1 MPFQHQPKAAPL
13 LTASPTA
20 IAIGDDVDSALL
32 ISAISPEGETFIAFD
47 HHLGELD
54 AAQTPVFTTN
64 AEPLA
69 FNSGAGFLVT
79 EHDTQAI
86 DQEQAQ
92 DLVLQEIRAEHQDK
106 DKLVS
111 ESASES
117 EFKPELS
124 RTIQTSAQALGTGS
138 VLRARKPYIKGLS
151 LLFFVFLVH
160 ACLFLLICILWRPQ
174 LNPFGLKEIESR
186 GPKVTAIKAYFIYA
200 PAVEKAET
208 SESET
213 EIKAEDKTEA
223 TSSVT
228 PTIVPTPQ
236 TQVKPLPILEK
247 VMPETIAPEK
257 AVSEKV
263 EAEKVEQEKVKPD
276 TVKPDITQSSQSQ
289 SKKTQSIAPSDEQ
302 PTETMATKPTN
313 TLDTSELK
321 PQLGAKSSPAA
332 EGESTIATSSS
343 MSLFTQQY
351 FERQRE
357 QALDDLVIEQADK
370 FTRKSNMSE
379 MSPEMEVLFVPNAD
393 DFGGTT
399 SLDLP
404 LDPNRIV
411 RKGDTCYRVV
421 QVGTQVNPY
430 AENLGFPI
438 NCSGKKINQAID
450 DAIQSRLNKMMLK
463 PHK

>member
-20 IAIGDDVDSALL
+20 IAIGDDADSALL
-32 ISAISPEGETFIAFD
+32 ISATSPEGETFIAFD

-86 DQEQAQ
+86 DQDQEQAQ
-92 DLVLQEIRAEHQDK
+92 DLVLQEIRAEHQDQ

-111 ESASES
+111 ESESES
-117 EFKPELS
+117 KPELS
-124 RTIQTSAQALGTGS
+124 RTIQTSAQGLGTGS
-138 VLRARKPYIKGLS
+138 VLRALQPYFKGFS
-151 LLFFVFLVH
+151 LLFFVLLVH

-208 SESET
+208 SESKT

-263 EAEKVEQEKVKPD
+263 ESEKVNPD
-276 TVKPDITQSSQSQ
+276 TVKPNITQSSQSQ
-289 SKKTQSIAPSDEQ
+289 SKKTQSSAQSEVQ
-302 PTETMATKPTN
+302 PAEVTAKKPTN
-313 TLDTSELK
+313 TLDTTEMK

-411 RKGDTCYRVV
+411 RKGDICYRVV
-421 QVGTQVNPY
+421 QVGTQVNPN

-438 NCSGKKINQAID
+438 NCSGKKINQAIN

>member
-1 MPFQHQPKAAPL
+1 MPFQRQPKAAPL
-13 LTASPTA
+13 LTVSPTA
-20 IAIGDDVDSALL
+20 IAIGDDTDSALL
-32 ISAISPEGETFIAFD
+32 FSVTSPEGETFIAFD
-47 HHLGELD
+47 HHLGDLD
-54 AAQTPVFTTN
+54 TAQTPVFTTD
-64 AEPLA
+64 AEPSA
-69 FNSGAGFLVT
+69 FNRGADHSASKDDIKG
-79 EHDTQAI
+79 I
-86 DQEQAQ
+86 AQ
-92 DLVLQEIRAEHQDK
+92 VKTRDLVLQEIHTEHQDQ
-106 DKLVS
+106 DKLVAES
-111 ESASES
+111 ES
-117 EFKPELS
+117 KLELS
-124 RTIQTSAQALGTGS
+124 GTIQTSAQGLG
-138 VLRARKPYIKGLS
+138 LRARQPYFKGLS
-151 LLFFVFLVH
+151 LLFFVLLVH

-174 LNPFGLKEIESR
+174 LNPFGLTETESR
-186 GPKVTAIKAYFIYA
+186 GPKVTALKAYFIYA
-200 PAVEKAET
+200 PAVEKAE
-208 SESET
+208 SAALET
-213 EIKAEDKTEA
+213 EIKAEDKTEM

-228 PTIVPTPQ
+228 PTIVPTPA
-236 TQVKPLPILEK
+236 TQVKPMPIFEK
-247 VMPETIAPEK
+247 VVP
-257 AVSEKV
+257 EKV
-263 EAEKVEQEKVKPD
+263 ESEKVKPD

-289 SKKTQSIAPSDEQ
+289 SSAQSEVQ
-302 PTETMATKPTN
+302 PVEATAKKPTN
-313 TLDTSELK
+313 MFDATEIK
-321 PQLGAKSSPAA
+321 PLLGAKSSPAA

-430 AENLGFPI
+430 AENLGFPFD
-438 NCSGKKINQAID
+438 CSGKKNNQAID

>member
-1 MPFQHQPKAAPL
+1 MPFQRQPKAAPL
-13 LTASPTA
+13 LTVSPTA
-20 IAIGDDVDSALL
+20 IAIGDDTDSALL
-32 ISAISPEGETFIAFD
+32 FSVTSPEGETFIAFD
-47 HHLGELD
+47 HHLGDLD
-54 AAQTPVFTTN
+54 TAQTPVFTTD
-64 AEPLA
+64 AEPSA
-69 FNSGAGFLVT
+69 FNRGAGLLVT
-79 EHDTQAI
+79 EHDAQAI
-86 DQEQAQ
+86 FQEQSR
-92 DLVLQEIRAEHQDK
+92 DLVLQEIHTEHQDQHQ
-106 DKLVS
+106 DKLVAEF
-111 ESASES
+111 ES
-117 EFKPELS
+117 KLELS
-124 RTIQTSAQALGTGS
+124 GTIQTSAHSLGTGS
-138 VLRARKPYIKGLS
+138 VLRARQPYFKGLS
-151 LLFFVFLVH
+151 LLFFVILVH
-160 ACLFLLICILWRPQ
+160 VCLFLLICILWRPQ
-174 LNPFGLKEIESR
+174 LNPFGLTETESQ
-186 GPKVTAIKAYFIYA
+186 GPKVTALKAYFIYA
-200 PAVEKAET
+200 PAVEKAE
-208 SESET
+208 SAALET
-213 EIKAEDKTEA
+213 ESKAEDKTEA

-228 PTIVPTPQ
+228 PTIVPTPA

-247 VMPETIAPEK
+247 VMPE
-257 AVSEKV
+257 KV
-263 EAEKVEQEKVKPD
+263 DQGKVKPD

-289 SKKTQSIAPSDEQ
+289 SSAQSEVQSAEV
-302 PTETMATKPTN
+302 TAKKPTN
-313 TLDTSELK
+313 TLDTTEIK

-379 MSPEMEVLFVPNAD
+379 MSPEMEVLFVPNAN

-411 RKGDTCYRVV
+411 RIGDTCYRVV
-421 QVGTQVNPY
+421 RLGTQINPN

>member
-1 MPFQHQPKAAPL
+1 MPFQRQPKAAPL
-13 LTASPTA
+13 LTVSPTA
-20 IAIGDDVDSALL
+20 IAIGDDTDSALL
-32 ISAISPEGETFIAFD
+32 FSVTSPEGETFIAFD
-47 HHLGELD
+47 HHLGDLD
-54 AAQTPVFTTN
+54 TAQTPVFTTT
-64 AEPLA
+64 AVPSA
-69 FNSGAGFLVT
+69 FNRGAGLLVT

-86 DQEQAQ
+86 YQEQAR
-92 DLVLQEIRAEHQDK
+92 DLVLQEIHTEHQDQLQ
-106 DKLVS
+106 DKLVAES
-111 ESASES
+111 ES
-117 EFKPELS
+117 KLELS
-124 RTIQTSAQALGTGS
+124 RTIQTRAQGLG
-138 VLRARKPYIKGLS
+138 LRTRQPYFKGLS
-151 LLFFVFLVH
+151 LLFFVLLVH

-174 LNPFGLKEIESR
+174 LNPFGLTEAESR
-186 GPKVTAIKAYFIYA
+186 GPKVTVLKAYFIYA
-200 PAVEKAET
+200 PAVEKAE
-208 SESET
+208 SAALET
-213 EIKAEDKTEA
+213 ESKAVDKTEM

-228 PTIVPTPQ
+228 PTTVPTPA
-236 TQVKPLPILEK
+236 TQVKPLSILEK

-263 EAEKVEQEKVKPD
+263 EQGKVKPD

-289 SKKTQSIAPSDEQ
+289 SSAQSEVQSAEV
-302 PTETMATKPTN
+302 TAKKPTN
-313 TLDTSELK
+313 TLDTTEIE
-321 PQLGAKSSPAA
+321 PQLGAKSSPTA

-357 QALDDLVIEQADK
+357 QGLDDLVIEQADK

-421 QVGTQVNPY
+421 QLGTQVNPY
-430 AENLGFPI
+430 AENLGFPFD
-438 NCSGKKINQAID
+438 CSGKKINQAID

>member
-20 IAIGDDVDSALL
+20 IAIGDDADSALL
-32 ISAISPEGETFIAFD
+32 NSVTSPEGETFIAFD

-54 AAQTPVFTTN
+54 AAQTPVFTTDT
-64 AEPLA
+64 EPLA
-69 FNSGAGFLVT
+69 FNSDAGHSASK
-79 EHDTQAI
+79 HDIKGIAQDKT
-86 DQEQAQ
+86 Q
-92 DLVLQEIRAEHQDK
+92 DLVLQEIHAEHQHQH
-106 DKLVS
+106 KLVPES
-111 ESASES
+111 ES
-117 EFKPELS
+117 KPELS
-124 RTIQTSAQALGTGS
+124 RAIQTSAQGLGTGS
-138 VLRARKPYIKGLS
+138 VLRARQPYFKELS
-151 LLFFVFLVH
+151 LLFFVLLVH
-160 ACLFLLICILWRPQ
+160 VCLFLLICILWRPQ

-186 GPKVTAIKAYFIYA
+186 GPKVAAIKAYFIYA

-223 TSSVT
+223 TSLVE
-228 PTIVPTPQ
+228 PIPVPTPP

-263 EAEKVEQEKVKPD
+263 EAEKVEQGKVKPD
-276 TVKPDITQSSQSQ
+276 TVKPDINQSNQSQ
-289 SKKTQSIAPSDEQ
+289 LKKTQSIAPSEVQ

-357 QALDDLVIEQADK
+357 QALDALVIEQADK

-379 MSPEMEVLFVPNAD
+379 ISPEMEVLFVPNAD

-430 AENLGFPI
+430 AENLGFPLTAVA
-438 NCSGKKINQAID
+438 KKSIK
-450 DAIQSRLNKMMLK
+450 LLMMPFNLD
-463 PHK
+463 

>member
-1 MPFQHQPKAAPL
+1 LPFQRQPKAAPL
-13 LTASPTA
+13 LTVSPTA
-20 IAIGDDVDSALL
+20 IAIGDDTDSALL
-32 ISAISPEGETFIAFD
+32 FSGTSPEGETFIAFD
-47 HHLGELD
+47 HHLGDLD
-54 AAQTPVFTTN
+54 TAQTPFFTTA
-64 AEPLA
+64 AEPSA
-69 FNSGAGFLVT
+69 FNRGAGLLVT

-86 DQEQAQ
+86 YHEQAQ
-92 DLVLQEIRAEHQDK
+92 DLVLQEIHAEHQDQ
-106 DKLVS
+106 DKLVAES
-111 ESASES
+111 ES
-117 EFKPELS
+117 KLELS
-124 RTIQTSAQALGTGS
+124 RTIQTRAQGLGLHT
-138 VLRARKPYIKGLS
+138 RQPYFKGLS
-151 LLFFVFLVH
+151 LLFFVILVH
-160 ACLFLLICILWRPQ
+160 VCLFLLICILWRPQ

-186 GPKVTAIKAYFIYA
+186 GPKVAAIKAYFIYA

-263 EAEKVEQEKVKPD
+263 ESEKVNPD
-276 TVKPDITQSSQSQ
+276 TVKPNITQSSQSQ

-313 TLDTSELK
+313 TLDASELK
-321 PQLGAKSSPAA
+321 PQIGAKSSPTA

-430 AENLGFPI
+430 AENLGFPFD
-438 NCSGKKINQAID
+438 CSGKKINQAID

>member
-1 MPFQHQPKAAPL
+1 MPFQRQPKATPL
-13 LTASPTA
+13 LTVSPTA
-20 IAIGDDVDSALL
+20 IAIGDDTDSALL
-32 ISAISPEGETFIAFD
+32 FSVTSPEGETFIAFD
-47 HHLGELD
+47 HHLGDLD
-54 AAQTPVFTTN
+54 TAQTPVFTTD
-64 AEPLA
+64 AEPSA
-69 FNSGAGFLVT
+69 FNRGADLLVT

-92 DLVLQEIRAEHQDK
+92 DLVLQEIHAEHQDQHQ
-106 DKLVS
+106 DKLVAES
-111 ESASES
+111 ES
-117 EFKPELS
+117 KPELS
-124 RTIQTSAQALGTGS
+124 RTIQTRAQGLG
-138 VLRARKPYIKGLS
+138 LRTRQPYFKGLS
-151 LLFFVFLVH
+151 LLCFVLLVH

-174 LNPFGLKEIESR
+174 LNPFGLTETESR
-186 GPKVTAIKAYFIYA
+186 GPKVTALKAYFIYA
-200 PAVEKAET
+200 PAVEKAE
-208 SESET
+208 SAALET

-228 PTIVPTPQ
+228 PTIVPTPP

-247 VMPETIAPEK
+247 VMPE
-257 AVSEKV
+257 KV
-263 EAEKVEQEKVKPD
+263 DQGKVKPD

-289 SKKTQSIAPSDEQ
+289 SSAQSEVQ
-302 PTETMATKPTN
+302 PAEVTAKKPTN
-313 TLDTSELK
+313 TLDGTEIK

-421 QVGTQVNPY
+421 QLGTQVNPY
-430 AENLGFPI
+430 AENLGFPFD
-438 NCSGKKINQAID
+438 CSGKKINQAID

>member
-1 MPFQHQPKAAPL
+1 LPFQRQPKAAPL
-13 LTASPTA
+13 LTVSPTA
-20 IAIGDDVDSALL
+20 IAIGDDTDSALL
-32 ISAISPEGETFIAFD
+32 FSVTSPEGETFIAFD
-47 HHLGELD
+47 HHLGDLD
-54 AAQTPVFTTN
+54 TAQTPVFTTA
-64 AEPLA
+64 AEPSA
-69 FNSGAGFLVT
+69 FNRGAGRLVT

-92 DLVLQEIRAEHQDK
+92 DLVLQEIHAEHQDQHQ
-106 DKLVS
+106 DKLVAES
-111 ESASES
+111 ES
-117 EFKPELS
+117 KPELP
-124 RTIQTSAQALGTGS
+124 RTIQTRAQGLG
-138 VLRARKPYIKGLS
+138 LRTRQPYFKGLS
-151 LLFFVFLVH
+151 LLFFVLLVH

-174 LNPFGLKEIESR
+174 LNPFGLTETESR
-186 GPKVTAIKAYFIYA
+186 GPKVTALKAYFIYA
-200 PAVEKAET
+200 PAVEKAE
-208 SESET
+208 SAALET
-213 EIKAEDKTEA
+213 ETKAEDKTEA
-223 TSSVT
+223 TSSAT
-228 PTIVPTPQ
+228 PTIVPTPA

-247 VMPETIAPEK
+247 VVPEK
-257 AVSEKV
+257 VD
-263 EAEKVEQEKVKPD
+263 QGKVKPD

-289 SKKTQSIAPSDEQ
+289 SSAQSEVQSAEV
-302 PTETMATKPTN
+302 TAKKPTN
-313 TLDTSELK
+313 TLDTTEIK

-411 RKGDTCYRVV
+411 RIGDTCYRVV
-421 QVGTQVNPY
+421 RLGTQINPN

>member
-1 MPFQHQPKAAPL
+1 M
-13 LTASPTA
+13 
-20 IAIGDDVDSALL
+20 
-32 ISAISPEGETFIAFD
+32 
-47 HHLGELD
+47 
-54 AAQTPVFTTN
+54 
-64 AEPLA
+64 
-69 FNSGAGFLVT
+69 
-79 EHDTQAI
+79 
-86 DQEQAQ
+86 
-92 DLVLQEIRAEHQDK
+92 VLQEIHAEDQ
-106 DKLVS
+106 DKLVAES
-111 ESASES
+111 ESKLEQ
-117 EFKPELS
+117 S
-124 RTIQTSAQALGTGS
+124 RTIQTSAQALETRS
-138 VLRARKPYIKGLS
+138 VLRARQPYFKGLS
-151 LLFFVFLVH
+151 LLFFVILVH
-160 ACLFLLICILWRPQ
+160 VCLFLLICILWRPQ
-174 LNPFGLKEIESR
+174 LNPFGLTETESR
-186 GPKVTAIKAYFIYA
+186 GPKVTALKAYFIYA
-200 PAVEKAET
+200 PAVEKAE
-208 SESET
+208 SAALET
-213 EIKAEDKTEA
+213 ESKAEDKTEM

-228 PTIVPTPQ
+228 PTIVPTPA

-247 VMPETIAPEK
+247 VMPE
-257 AVSEKV
+257 KV
-263 EAEKVEQEKVKPD
+263 DQGKVKPD

-289 SKKTQSIAPSDEQ
+289 SSAQSEVQSAEV
-302 PTETMATKPTN
+302 TAKKPTN
-313 TLDTSELK
+313 TLDTTEIK

-411 RKGDTCYRVV
+411 RIGDTCYRVV
-421 QVGTQVNPY
+421 RLGTQINPN

>member
-1 MPFQHQPKAAPL
+1 MPFQRQPKAVPL
-13 LTASPTA
+13 LTVSPTA
-20 IAIGDDVDSALL
+20 IAIGDDTDSALL
-32 ISAISPEGETFIAFD
+32 FSVTSPEGETFIAFD
-47 HHLGELD
+47 HHFGDLD
-54 AAQTPVFTTN
+54 TAQTPVFTTD
-64 AEPLA
+64 AEPSA
-69 FNSGAGFLVT
+69 FNRGAG
-79 EHDTQAI
+79 HSASKDDI
-86 DQEQAQ
+86 KGIAQ
-92 DLVLQEIRAEHQDK
+92 VKTRDLVLQEIHTEHQDQ
-106 DKLVS
+106 DKLVAES
-111 ESASES
+111 ES
-117 EFKPELS
+117 KLELS
-124 RTIQTSAQALGTGS
+124 ETIQTSAQALETRS
-138 VLRARKPYIKGLS
+138 VLRARQPYFKGLS
-151 LLFFVFLVH
+151 LLFFVILVH
-160 ACLFLLICILWRPQ
+160 VCLFLLICILWRPQ
-174 LNPFGLKEIESR
+174 LNPFGLTETESR
-186 GPKVTAIKAYFIYA
+186 GPKVTALKAYFIYA
-200 PAVEKAET
+200 PAVEKAE
-208 SESET
+208 SAALET
-213 EIKAEDKTEA
+213 ETKAEDKTEA
-223 TSSVT
+223 TSSAT
-228 PTIVPTPQ
+228 PTIVPTPA

-247 VMPETIAPEK
+247 VMPE
-257 AVSEKV
+257 KV
-263 EAEKVEQEKVKPD
+263 DQGKVKPD

-289 SKKTQSIAPSDEQ
+289 SSAQSEVQSAEV
-302 PTETMATKPTN
+302 TAKKPTN
-313 TLDTSELK
+313 TLDTTEIK

-393 DFGGTT
+393 DFGGPT

-411 RKGDTCYRVV
+411 RIGDTCYRVV
-421 QVGTQVNPY
+421 RLGTQINPN

>member
-20 IAIGDDVDSALL
+20 IAIGDDANSALL
-32 ISAISPEGETFIAFD
+32 ISVTSPEGETFIAFD

-54 AAQTPVFTTN
+54 AAQTPVFTTDT
-64 AEPLA
+64 EPLA
-69 FNSGAGFLVT
+69 FNSDAGHSASK
-79 EHDTQAI
+79 HDIKGIAQDKT
-86 DQEQAQ
+86 Q
-92 DLVLQEIRAEHQDK
+92 DLVLQEIHAEHQH
-106 DKLVS
+106 KLVPES
-111 ESASES
+111 ES
-117 EFKPELS
+117 KPELS
-124 RTIQTSAQALGTGS
+124 RTIQTSAQGLGTGS
-138 VLRARKPYIKGLS
+138 VLRARQPYFKELS
-151 LLFFVFLVH
+151 LLFFVLLVH
-160 ACLFLLICILWRPQ
+160 VCLFLLICILWRPQ

-186 GPKVTAIKAYFIYA
+186 GPKVAAIKAYFIYA

-223 TSSVT
+223 TSLVE
-228 PTIVPTPQ
+228 PIPVPTPP

-263 EAEKVEQEKVKPD
+263 EAEKVEQGKVKPD
-276 TVKPDITQSSQSQ
+276 TVKPDINQSNQSQ
-289 SKKTQSIAPSDEQ
+289 SKRTQSSAQSEVQ
-302 PTETMATKPTN
+302 PAEVTAKKPTN
-313 TLDTSELK
+313 TLDTTEIK
-321 PQLGAKSSPAA
+321 PQLGAKSLPAA

-370 FTRKSNMSE
+370 FTLKSNMSE

-421 QVGTQVNPY
+421 QVGTQVNPN

-463 PHK
+463 PHQ

>member
-20 IAIGDDVDSALL
+20 IAIGDDADSALL
-32 ISAISPEGETFIAFD
+32 ISVTSPEGETFIAFD
-47 HHLGELD
+47 HQLGELD

-79 EHDTQAI
+79 EHDPQAI

-92 DLVLQEIRAEHQDK
+92 DLVLQEIRAEHQDQ

-111 ESASES
+111 ESES
-117 EFKPELS
+117 KPELS
-124 RTIQTSAQALGTGS
+124 RTIQTSAQGLGTGS
-138 VLRARKPYIKGLS
+138 VLRARQPYFKGFS
-151 LLFFVFLVH
+151 LLFFVLLVH

-208 SESET
+208 SESKT

-263 EAEKVEQEKVKPD
+263 ESEKVNPD
-276 TVKPDITQSSQSQ
+276 TVKPNITQSSQSQ
-289 SKKTQSIAPSDEQ
+289 SKKTQSSAQSEVQ
-302 PTETMATKPTN
+302 PAEVTAKKQ
-313 TLDTSELK
+313 LIRLI
-321 PQLGAKSSPAA
+321 PQK
-332 EGESTIATSSS
+332 
-343 MSLFTQQY
+343 
-351 FERQRE
+351 
-357 QALDDLVIEQADK
+357 
-370 FTRKSNMSE
+370 
-379 MSPEMEVLFVPNAD
+379 
-393 DFGGTT
+393 
-399 SLDLP
+399 
-404 LDPNRIV
+404 
-411 RKGDTCYRVV
+411 
-421 QVGTQVNPY
+421 
-430 AENLGFPI
+430 
-438 NCSGKKINQAID
+438 
-450 DAIQSRLNKMMLK
+450 
-463 PHK
+463 

>member
-20 IAIGDDVDSALL
+20 IAIGDDADSALL
-32 ISAISPEGETFIAFD
+32 ISVTSPEGETFIAFD
-47 HHLGELD
+47 HQLGELD

-92 DLVLQEIRAEHQDK
+92 DLVLQEIRAEHQDQ

-111 ESASES
+111 ESES
-117 EFKPELS
+117 KPELS
-124 RTIQTSAQALGTGS
+124 RTIQTSVQGLGTGS
-138 VLRARKPYIKGLS
+138 VLRARQPYFKGFS
-151 LLFFVFLVH
+151 LLFFVLLVH

-223 TSSVT
+223 TSLVE
-228 PTIVPTPQ
+228 PIPVPTPP
-236 TQVKPLPILEK
+236 TQVKPLPILDK

-263 EAEKVEQEKVKPD
+263 EAEKVEQGKVKPD
-276 TVKPDITQSSQSQ
+276 TVKPDINQSNQSQ
-289 SKKTQSIAPSDEQ
+289 SKRTQSSAQSEVQ
-302 PTETMATKPTN
+302 PAEVTAKKQ
-313 TLDTSELK
+313 LIRLI
-321 PQLGAKSSPAA
+321 PQ
-332 EGESTIATSSS
+332 
-343 MSLFTQQY
+343 
-351 FERQRE
+351 
-357 QALDDLVIEQADK
+357 
-370 FTRKSNMSE
+370 N
-379 MSPEMEVLFVPNAD
+379 
-393 DFGGTT
+393 
-399 SLDLP
+399 
-404 LDPNRIV
+404 
-411 RKGDTCYRVV
+411 
-421 QVGTQVNPY
+421 
-430 AENLGFPI
+430 
-438 NCSGKKINQAID
+438 
-450 DAIQSRLNKMMLK
+450 
-463 PHK
+463 

>member
-1 MPFQHQPKAAPL
+1 MPFQRQPKAAPL
-13 LTASPTA
+13 LTVSPTA
-20 IAIGDDVDSALL
+20 IAIGDDTDSALL
-32 ISAISPEGETFIAFD
+32 FSVTSPEGETFIAFD
-47 HHLGELD
+47 HHLGDLD
-54 AAQTPVFTTN
+54 TAQTPVFTTD
-64 AEPLA
+64 AEPSA
-69 FNSGAGFLVT
+69 FNRGADHSASKDDIKG
-79 EHDTQAI
+79 I
-86 DQEQAQ
+86 AQ
-92 DLVLQEIRAEHQDK
+92 VKTRDLVLQEIHIEHQDQ
-106 DKLVS
+106 DKLVAES
-111 ESASES
+111 ES
-117 EFKPELS
+117 KLELS
-124 RTIQTSAQALGTGS
+124 GTIQTSAHSLGTGS
-138 VLRARKPYIKGLS
+138 VLRARQPYFKGLS
-151 LLFFVFLVH
+151 LLFFVILVH
-160 ACLFLLICILWRPQ
+160 VCLFLLICILWRPQ
-174 LNPFGLKEIESR
+174 LNPFGLTETESR
-186 GPKVTAIKAYFIYA
+186 GPKVTALKAYFIYA
-200 PAVEKAET
+200 PAVEKAE
-208 SESET
+208 SAALET
-213 EIKAEDKTEA
+213 EIKAEDKTEM

-228 PTIVPTPQ
+228 PTIVPTPA
-236 TQVKPLPILEK
+236 TQVKPMPIFEK
-247 VMPETIAPEK
+247 VVPEK
-257 AVSEKV
+257 VESEKV
-263 EAEKVEQEKVKPD
+263 NPD

-289 SKKTQSIAPSDEQ
+289 SSAQSEVQ
-302 PTETMATKPTN
+302 PAEVTAKKPTN
-313 TLDTSELK
+313 TLDTTEIK

-411 RKGDTCYRVV
+411 RIGDTCYRVV
-421 QVGTQVNPY
+421 RLGTQINPN

>member
-1 MPFQHQPKAAPL
+1 MPFQRQPKAAPL
-13 LTASPTA
+13 LTVSPTA
-20 IAIGDDVDSALL
+20 IAIGDDTDSALL
-32 ISAISPEGETFIAFD
+32 FSVTSPEGETFIAFD
-47 HHLGELD
+47 HHLGDLD
-54 AAQTPVFTTN
+54 TAQTPFFTTA
-64 AEPLA
+64 AEPSA
-69 FNSGAGFLVT
+69 FNRGAGLLVT

-86 DQEQAQ
+86 YHEQAQ
-92 DLVLQEIRAEHQDK
+92 DLVLQEIHAEDQ
-106 DKLVS
+106 DKLVAES
-111 ESASES
+111 ESKLEQ
-117 EFKPELS
+117 S
-124 RTIQTSAQALGTGS
+124 RTIQTSAQALETRS
-138 VLRARKPYIKGLS
+138 VLRARQPYFKGLS
-151 LLFFVFLVH
+151 LLFFVILVH
-160 ACLFLLICILWRPQ
+160 VCLFLLICILWRPQ
-174 LNPFGLKEIESR
+174 LNPFGLTETESR
-186 GPKVTAIKAYFIYA
+186 GPKVTALKAYFIYA
-200 PAVEKAET
+200 PAVEKAESAT
-208 SESET
+208 LET

-228 PTIVPTPQ
+228 PTIVPTPA

-247 VMPETIAPEK
+247 VMPE
-257 AVSEKV
+257 KV
-263 EAEKVEQEKVKPD
+263 DQGKVKPD

-289 SKKTQSIAPSDEQ
+289 SSAQSEVQ
-302 PTETMATKPTN
+302 PAEVTAKKPTN
-313 TLDTSELK
+313 TLDGTEIK

-421 QVGTQVNPY
+421 QLGTQVNPY
-430 AENLGFPI
+430 AENLGFPFD
-438 NCSGKKINQAID
+438 CSGKKINQAID

>member
-20 IAIGDDVDSALL
+20 IAIGDDTDSALL
-32 ISAISPEGETFIAFD
+32 FSVTSPEGETFIAFD
-47 HHLGELD
+47 HHLGDLD
-54 AAQTPVFTTN
+54 TAQTPVFSTD
-64 AEPLA
+64 AEPSA
-69 FNSGAGFLVT
+69 FNRGADHSASKDDIKG
-79 EHDTQAI
+79 I
-86 DQEQAQ
+86 AQ
-92 DLVLQEIRAEHQDK
+92 VKTRDLVLQEIHTEHQDQ
-106 DKLVS
+106 DKLVAES
-111 ESASES
+111 ES
-117 EFKPELS
+117 KLELS
-124 RTIQTSAQALGTGS
+124 GTIQTSAHSLGTGS
-138 VLRARKPYIKGLS
+138 VLRARQPYFKGLS
-151 LLFFVFLVH
+151 LLFFVILVH
-160 ACLFLLICILWRPQ
+160 VCLFLLICILWRPQ

-186 GPKVTAIKAYFIYA
+186 GPKVAAIKAYFIYA

-223 TSSVT
+223 TSLVE
-228 PTIVPTPQ
+228 PIPVPTPP

-263 EAEKVEQEKVKPD
+263 EAEKVEQGKVKPD
-276 TVKPDITQSSQSQ
+276 TVKPDINQSNQSQ
-289 SKKTQSIAPSDEQ
+289 SKRTQSSAQSEVQ
-302 PTETMATKPTN
+302 PAEVTAKKTTN
-313 TLDTSELK
+313 TLDTTELK

-357 QALDDLVIEQADK
+357 QALDALVIEQADK

-421 QVGTQVNPY
+421 QVGTQVNPN

-450 DAIQSRLNKMMLK
+450 DAIQSRLNKMMHK

>member
-1 MPFQHQPKAAPL
+1 MPFQRQPKAAPL
-13 LTASPTA
+13 LTVSPTA
-20 IAIGDDVDSALL
+20 IAIGDDTDSALL
-32 ISAISPEGETFIAFD
+32 FSVTSPEGETFIAFD
-47 HHLGELD
+47 HHLGDLD
-54 AAQTPVFTTN
+54 TAQTPVFTTA
-64 AEPLA
+64 AEPSA
-69 FNSGAGFLVT
+69 FNRGAGRLVT

-92 DLVLQEIRAEHQDK
+92 DLVLQEIHAEHQDQHQ
-106 DKLVS
+106 DKLVADS
-111 ESASES
+111 ES
-117 EFKPELS
+117 KPELP
-124 RTIQTSAQALGTGS
+124 RTIQTRAQGLG
-138 VLRARKPYIKGLS
+138 LRTRQPYFKGLS
-151 LLFFVFLVH
+151 LLFFVILVH

-174 LNPFGLKEIESR
+174 LNPFGLTETGSR
-186 GPKVTAIKAYFIYA
+186 GPKVTALKAYFIYA
-200 PAVEKAET
+200 PAVEKAESAT
-208 SESET
+208 LET
-213 EIKAEDKTEA
+213 ESKAEDKTEA

-228 PTIVPTPQ
+228 PTIVPTPA

-247 VMPETIAPEK
+247 VMPE
-257 AVSEKV
+257 KV
-263 EAEKVEQEKVKPD
+263 DQGKVKPD

-289 SKKTQSIAPSDEQ
+289 SSAQSEVQ
-302 PTETMATKPTN
+302 PAEVTAKKPTN
-313 TLDTSELK
+313 TLDGTEIK

-421 QVGTQVNPY
+421 QLGTQVNPY
-430 AENLGFPI
+430 AENLGFPFD
-438 NCSGKKINQAID
+438 CSGKKINQAID

>member
-1 MPFQHQPKAAPL
+1 MPFQRQPKAVPL
-13 LTASPTA
+13 LTVSPTA
-20 IAIGDDVDSALL
+20 IAIGDDTDSALL
-32 ISAISPEGETFIAFD
+32 FSVTSPEGETFIAFD
-47 HHLGELD
+47 HQLGELD
-54 AAQTPVFTTN
+54 TAQTPVFTTN

-86 DQEQAQ
+86 YHEQAQ
-92 DLVLQEIRAEHQDK
+92 DLVLQEIHAEHQDQHQ
-106 DKLVS
+106 DKLVAES
-111 ESASES
+111 ES
-117 EFKPELS
+117 KPELP
-124 RTIQTSAQALGTGS
+124 RTIQTSAHSLGTGS
-138 VLRARKPYIKGLS
+138 VLRARQPYFKGLS
-151 LLFFVFLVH
+151 LLFFVILVH
-160 ACLFLLICILWRPQ
+160 VCLFLLICILWRPQ
-174 LNPFGLKEIESR
+174 LNPFGLTETESR
-186 GPKVTAIKAYFIYA
+186 GPKVKALKAYFIYA
-200 PAVEKAET
+200 PAVEKAE
-208 SESET
+208 SAALET
-213 EIKAEDKTEA
+213 ESKAEDKTEA
-223 TSSVT
+223 ESSVT
-228 PTIVPTPQ
+228 PTIVPTPT
-236 TQVKPLPILEK
+236 TQVKPMPIFEK
-247 VMPETIAPEK
+247 VVPEK
-257 AVSEKV
+257 VD
-263 EAEKVEQEKVKPD
+263 QGKVKPD

-289 SKKTQSIAPSDEQ
+289 SSVQSEVQ
-302 PTETMATKPTN
+302 PVEATAKKPTN
-313 TLDTSELK
+313 MFDATEIK
-321 PQLGAKSSPAA
+321 PLLGAKSSPAA

-430 AENLGFPI
+430 AENLGFPFD
-438 NCSGKKINQAID
+438 CSGKKINQAID

>member
-1 MPFQHQPKAAPL
+1 MPFQRQPKAAPL
-13 LTASPTA
+13 LTVSPTA
-20 IAIGDDVDSALL
+20 IAIGDDTDSALL
-32 ISAISPEGETFIAFD
+32 FSVTSPEGETFIAFD
-47 HHLGELD
+47 HHFGDLD
-54 AAQTPVFTTN
+54 TAQTPVFTTD
-64 AEPLA
+64 AEPSA
-69 FNSGAGFLVT
+69 FNRGAGRLVT

-86 DQEQAQ
+86 YHEQAQ
-92 DLVLQEIRAEHQDK
+92 DLVLQEIYAEHQDQHQ
-106 DKLVS
+106 DKLVAES
-111 ESASES
+111 ES
-117 EFKPELS
+117 KPELP
-124 RTIQTSAQALGTGS
+124 RTIQTRAQGLG
-138 VLRARKPYIKGLS
+138 LRTRQPYFKGLS
-151 LLFFVFLVH
+151 LLFFVLLVH

-174 LNPFGLKEIESR
+174 LNPFGLTETGSR
-186 GPKVTAIKAYFIYA
+186 GPKVTALKAYFIYA
-200 PAVEKAET
+200 PAVEKAE
-208 SESET
+208 SAALET
-213 EIKAEDKTEA
+213 ESKAVDKTEM

-228 PTIVPTPQ
+228 PTTVPTPA

-247 VMPETIAPEK
+247 IMPE
-257 AVSEKV
+257 KV
-263 EAEKVEQEKVKPD
+263 DQGKVKPD

-289 SKKTQSIAPSDEQ
+289 SSAQSEVQ
-302 PTETMATKPTN
+302 PAEVTAKKPTN
-313 TLDTSELK
+313 TLDTTEIK

-393 DFGGTT
+393 DFSGPT
-399 SLDLP
+399 SLDLA

-430 AENLGFPI
+430 AENLGFPFD
-438 NCSGKKINQAID
+438 CSGKKINQAID

>member
-1 MPFQHQPKAAPL
+1 MPFQRQPKAVPL
-13 LTASPTA
+13 LTVSPTA
-20 IAIGDDVDSALL
+20 IAIGDDTDSALL
-32 ISAISPEGETFIAFD
+32 FSVTSPEGETFIAFD
-47 HHLGELD
+47 HHFVDLD
-54 AAQTPVFTTN
+54 AAQTPVFTTA
-64 AEPLA
+64 AEPSA
-69 FNSGAGFLVT
+69 FNRGAGRLVT

-92 DLVLQEIRAEHQDK
+92 DLVLQEIHAEHQDQHQ
-106 DKLVS
+106 DKLVAES
-111 ESASES
+111 ES
-117 EFKPELS
+117 KPELP
-124 RTIQTSAQALGTGS
+124 RTIQTRAQGLG
-138 VLRARKPYIKGLS
+138 LRTRQPYFKGLS
-151 LLFFVFLVH
+151 LLFFVLLVH

-174 LNPFGLKEIESR
+174 LNPFGLTETESR
-186 GPKVTAIKAYFIYA
+186 GPKVTALKAYFIYA
-200 PAVEKAET
+200 PAVEKAE
-208 SESET
+208 SAALET
-213 EIKAEDKTEA
+213 ESKAEDKTEM

-228 PTIVPTPQ
+228 PTIVPTPA
-236 TQVKPLPILEK
+236 TQVKPMPIFEK
-247 VMPETIAPEK
+247 VVPEK
-257 AVSEKV
+257 VD
-263 EAEKVEQEKVKPD
+263 QGKVKPD

-289 SKKTQSIAPSDEQ
+289 SSAQSEVQSAEV
-302 PTETMATKPTN
+302 TAKKPTN
-313 TLDTSELK
+313 TLDTTEIK
-321 PQLGAKSSPAA
+321 PQLGTKSSPAA

-411 RKGDTCYRVV
+411 RIGDTCYRVV
-421 QVGTQVNPY
+421 RLGTQINPN

>member
-1 MPFQHQPKAAPL
+1 MPFQRQPKATPL
-13 LTASPTA
+13 LTVSPTA
-20 IAIGDDVDSALL
+20 IAIGDDADSALL
-32 ISAISPEGETFIAFD
+32 FSVTSPEGESFIAFD
-47 HHLGELD
+47 HHFGDLD
-54 AAQTPVFTTN
+54 TAQTPVFTTD
-64 AEPLA
+64 AEPSA
-69 FNSGAGFLVT
+69 FNSGAGLLVT
-79 EHDTQAI
+79 EHGTQSI

-92 DLVLQEIRAEHQDK
+92 DLVLQEIHAEHQDQHQ
-106 DKLVS
+106 DKLVAES
-111 ESASES
+111 ES
-117 EFKPELS
+117 KPELS
-124 RTIQTSAQALGTGS
+124 RTIQTSAQGLGTGS
-138 VLRARKPYIKGLS
+138 VLRARQPYFKGFS
-151 LLFFVFLVH
+151 LLFFVLLVH

-174 LNPFGLKEIESR
+174 LNPFGLTETESR

-208 SESET
+208 SESKT

-263 EAEKVEQEKVKPD
+263 ESEKVNPD
-276 TVKPDITQSSQSQ
+276 TVKPNITQSSQSQ
-289 SKKTQSIAPSDEQ
+289 SKKTQSSAQSEVQ
-302 PTETMATKPTN
+302 PAEVTAKKPTN
-313 TLDTSELK
+313 TLDTTEMK

-357 QALDDLVIEQADK
+357 QALDALVIEQADK

-421 QVGTQVNPY
+421 QVGTQVNPN

-438 NCSGKKINQAID
+438 NCSGKKINQVID

>member
-1 MPFQHQPKAAPL
+1 LPFQRQPKAAPL
-13 LTASPTA
+13 LTVSPTA
-20 IAIGDDVDSALL
+20 IAIGDDTDSALL
-32 ISAISPEGETFIAFD
+32 FSVTSPEGETFIAFD
-47 HHLGELD
+47 HHLGDLD
-54 AAQTPVFTTN
+54 TAQTPVFTTA
-64 AEPLA
+64 AEPSA
-69 FNSGAGFLVT
+69 FNRGAGRLVT

-92 DLVLQEIRAEHQDK
+92 DLVLQEIHAEHQDQHQ
-106 DKLVS
+106 DKLVAES
-111 ESASES
+111 ES
-117 EFKPELS
+117 KPELP
-124 RTIQTSAQALGTGS
+124 RTIQTRAQGLG
-138 VLRARKPYIKGLS
+138 LRTRQPYFKGLS
-151 LLFFVFLVH
+151 LLFFVLLVH

-174 LNPFGLKEIESR
+174 LNPFGLTETESR
-186 GPKVTAIKAYFIYA
+186 GPKVTALKAYFIYA
-200 PAVEKAET
+200 PAVEKAE
-208 SESET
+208 SAALET
-213 EIKAEDKTEA
+213 ETKAEDKTEA
-223 TSSVT
+223 TSSAT
-228 PTIVPTPQ
+228 PTIVPTPA

-247 VMPETIAPEK
+247 VMPE
-257 AVSEKV
+257 
-263 EAEKVEQEKVKPD
+263 KVEQGKVKPD

-289 SKKTQSIAPSDEQ
+289 SSAQSEVQSAEV
-302 PTETMATKPTN
+302 TAKKPTN
-313 TLDTSELK
+313 TLDTTEIK

-411 RKGDTCYRVV
+411 RIGDTCYRVV
-421 QVGTQVNPY
+421 RLGTQINPN

>member
-1 MPFQHQPKAAPL
+1 MPFQRQPKAAPL
-13 LTASPTA
+13 LTVSPTA
-20 IAIGDDVDSALL
+20 IAIGDDTDSALL
-32 ISAISPEGETFIAFD
+32 FSVTSPEGETFIAFD
-47 HHLGELD
+47 HHLGDLD
-54 AAQTPVFTTN
+54 TAQTPVFTTT
-64 AEPLA
+64 AVPSA
-69 FNSGAGFLVT
+69 FNRGAGLLVT

-86 DQEQAQ
+86 YQEQAR
-92 DLVLQEIRAEHQDK
+92 DLVLQEIHTEHQDQHQ
-106 DKLVS
+106 DKLVAES
-111 ESASES
+111 ES
-117 EFKPELS
+117 KPELS
-124 RTIQTSAQALGTGS
+124 RIIQTSDQALETGS
-138 VLRARKPYIKGLS
+138 VLRARQPYFKGLS
-151 LLFFVFLVH
+151 LLFFVLLVH

-174 LNPFGLKEIESR
+174 LNPFGLTETESR
-186 GPKVTAIKAYFIYA
+186 GPKVTALKAYFIYA
-200 PAVEKAET
+200 PAVEKAE
-208 SESET
+208 SAALET
-213 EIKAEDKTEA
+213 ESKAEDKTEA

-228 PTIVPTPQ
+228 PTIVPTPA

-247 VMPETIAPEK
+247 VMPE
-257 AVSEKV
+257 KV
-263 EAEKVEQEKVKPD
+263 DQGKVKPD

-289 SKKTQSIAPSDEQ
+289 SSAQSEVQSAEV
-302 PTETMATKPTN
+302 TAKKPTN
-313 TLDTSELK
+313 TLDTTEIK

-379 MSPEMEVLFVPNAD
+379 MSPEMEVLFVPNAN

-411 RKGDTCYRVV
+411 RIGDTCYRVV
-421 QVGTQVNPY
+421 RLGTQINPN

>member
-1 MPFQHQPKAAPL
+1 MPFQRQPKAAPL
-13 LTASPTA
+13 LTVSPTA
-20 IAIGDDVDSALL
+20 IAIGDDTDSALL
-32 ISAISPEGETFIAFD
+32 FSVTSPEGETFIAFD
-47 HHLGELD
+47 HHLGDLD
-54 AAQTPVFTTN
+54 IAQTPVFTTA
-64 AEPLA
+64 AEPSA
-69 FNSGAGFLVT
+69 FNRGAGRLVT

-92 DLVLQEIRAEHQDK
+92 DLVLQEIHAEHQDQHQDQHQ
-106 DKLVS
+106 DKLVAES
-111 ESASES
+111 ES
-117 EFKPELS
+117 KPELP
-124 RTIQTSAQALGTGS
+124 RTIQTRAQGLG
-138 VLRARKPYIKGLS
+138 LRTRQPYFKGLS
-151 LLFFVFLVH
+151 LLFFVLLVH

-174 LNPFGLKEIESR
+174 LNPFGLTETESR
-186 GPKVTAIKAYFIYA
+186 GPKVTALKAYFIYA
-200 PAVEKAET
+200 PAVEKAE
-208 SESET
+208 SAALET
-213 EIKAEDKTEA
+213 ESKAEDKTEM

-228 PTIVPTPQ
+228 PTTVPTPP
-236 TQVKPLPILEK
+236 TQVKPLPIFEK
-247 VMPETIAPEK
+247 VVPEK
-257 AVSEKV
+257 VD
-263 EAEKVEQEKVKPD
+263 QGKVKPD

-289 SKKTQSIAPSDEQ
+289 SSAQSEVQ
-302 PTETMATKPTN
+302 PAEVTAKKPTN
-313 TLDTSELK
+313 ALDTTEIK

-332 EGESTIATSSS
+332 EGESTIATSSN

-430 AENLGFPI
+430 AENLGFPFD
-438 NCSGKKINQAID
+438 CSGKKINQAID

>member
-1 MPFQHQPKAAPL
+1 MSVFATSSTAKA
-13 LTASPTA
+13 S
-20 IAIGDDVDSALL
+20 GDGADSAFLT
-32 ISAISPEGETFIAFD
+32 SVTSSEYEPFIAFD
-47 HHLGELD
+47 
-54 AAQTPVFTTN
+54 
-64 AEPLA
+64 
-69 FNSGAGFLVT
+69 
-79 EHDTQAI
+79 
-86 DQEQAQ
+86 QAQ
-92 DLVLQEIRAEHQDK
+92 GWETGTLQLDHQPRYKDL
-106 DKLVS
+106 
-111 ESASES
+111 
-117 EFKPELS
+117 
-124 RTIQTSAQALGTGS
+124 
-138 VLRARKPYIKGLS
+138 GL
-151 LLFFVFLVH
+151 LLFVFIAH
-160 ACLFLLICILWRPQ
+160 TCLFLLICILWRPQ
-174 LNPFGLKEIESR
+174 LNPFGLTETESR
-186 GPKVTAIKAYFIYA
+186 GPKVAALKAYFIYA
-200 PAVEKAET
+200 PAVEKAE
-208 SESET
+208 SAALET

-223 TSSVT
+223 ASSVT
-228 PTIVPTPQ
+228 STTVPTP
-236 TQVKPLPILEK
+236 TTPIKPQPTLKK
-247 VMPETIAPEK
+247 VMPET

-289 SKKTQSIAPSDEQ
+289 SSAQSEVQ
-302 PTETMATKPTN
+302 PAEVTAKKPTN
-313 TLDTSELK
+313 TLDTTEIK
-321 PQLGAKSSPAA
+321 PQLGAQSSPAA
-332 EGESTIATSSS
+332 EGESSIATSSS

-430 AENLGFPI
+430 AENLGFPFD
-438 NCSGKKINQAID
+438 CSGKKINQAID

>member
-20 IAIGDDVDSALL
+20 IAIGDDANSALL
-32 ISAISPEGETFIAFD
+32 ISVTSPEGETFIAFD

-69 FNSGAGFLVT
+69 FNSGVGRLVT

-86 DQEQAQ
+86 YQEQAQ
-92 DLVLQEIRAEHQDK
+92 DVVLQEIHAEHQDK
-106 DKLVS
+106 LVPKS
-111 ESASES
+111 ES
-117 EFKPELS
+117 KPELS
-124 RTIQTSAQALGTGS
+124 GTIQTSAQGLG
-138 VLRARKPYIKGLS
+138 LRTRQPYFKGLS
-151 LLFFVFLVH
+151 LLFFVILVH
-160 ACLFLLICILWRPQ
+160 MCLFLFICMLWRPQ
-174 LNPFGLKEIESR
+174 LNPFGLKEVESR
-186 GPKVTAIKAYFIYA
+186 GPKVAAIKAYFIYA

-208 SESET
+208 SESKT

-247 VMPETIAPEK
+247 VMPETIAPKK

-263 EAEKVEQEKVKPD
+263 ESEKVNPD
-276 TVKPDITQSSQSQ
+276 TVKPNITQSIQSQ

-421 QVGTQVNPY
+421 QVGTQVNPN

>member
-1 MPFQHQPKAAPL
+1 MPFQRQPKAAPL
-13 LTASPTA
+13 LTVSPTA
-20 IAIGDDVDSALL
+20 IAIGDDTDSALL
-32 ISAISPEGETFIAFD
+32 FSVTSPEVETFIAFD
-47 HHLGELD
+47 HHLGDLD
-54 AAQTPVFTTN
+54 TAQTPVFTTD
-64 AEPLA
+64 AEPSA
-69 FNSGAGFLVT
+69 FNRGADHSASKDDIKG
-79 EHDTQAI
+79 I
-86 DQEQAQ
+86 AQ
-92 DLVLQEIRAEHQDK
+92 VKTRDLVLQEIHIEHQDQ
-106 DKLVS
+106 DKLVAES
-111 ESASES
+111 ES
-117 EFKPELS
+117 KLELS
-124 RTIQTSAQALGTGS
+124 GTIQTSAHSLGTGS
-138 VLRARKPYIKGLS
+138 VLRARQPYFKGLS
-151 LLFFVFLVH
+151 LLFFVILVH
-160 ACLFLLICILWRPQ
+160 VCLFLLICILWRPQ
-174 LNPFGLKEIESR
+174 LNPFGLTETESR
-186 GPKVTAIKAYFIYA
+186 GPKVTALKAYFIYA
-200 PAVEKAET
+200 PAVEKAE
-208 SESET
+208 SAALET
-213 EIKAEDKTEA
+213 EIKAEDKTEM

-228 PTIVPTPQ
+228 PTIVPTPA
-236 TQVKPLPILEK
+236 TQVKPMPIFEK
-247 VMPETIAPEK
+247 VVPEK
-257 AVSEKV
+257 VESEKV
-263 EAEKVEQEKVKPD
+263 NPD

-289 SKKTQSIAPSDEQ
+289 SSAQSEVQ
-302 PTETMATKPTN
+302 PAEVTAKKPTN
-313 TLDTSELK
+313 TLDTTEIK

-357 QALDDLVIEQADK
+357 QALDDLVIKQADK

-421 QVGTQVNPY
+421 RLGTQINPN

>member
-1 MPFQHQPKAAPL
+1 MPFQHQPKAALL

-32 ISAISPEGETFIAFD
+32 ISVTSPEGETFIAFD
-47 HHLGELD
+47 HQLGELD

-92 DLVLQEIRAEHQDK
+92 DLVLQEIRAEHQDQ

-111 ESASES
+111 ESES
-117 EFKPELS
+117 KPELS
-124 RTIQTSAQALGTGS
+124 RTIQTSAQGLGTGS
-138 VLRARKPYIKGLS
+138 VLRARQPYFKGFS
-151 LLFFVFLVH
+151 LLFFVLLVH

-213 EIKAEDKTEA
+213 EIKAEYKTEA

-263 EAEKVEQEKVKPD
+263 ESEKVKPD
-276 TVKPDITQSSQSQ
+276 TVKPNITQSSQSQ
-289 SKKTQSIAPSDEQ
+289 SKRTQSSAQSEVKPAEV
-302 PTETMATKPTN
+302 TAKKPTN
-313 TLDTSELK
+313 TLDTTEIK

-332 EGESTIATSSS
+332 EGENTIATSSS

-430 AENLGFPI
+430 AENLGFPFD
-438 NCSGKKINQAID
+438 CSGKKINQAID

>member
-32 ISAISPEGETFIAFD
+32 ISATSPEGETFIAFD

-64 AEPLA
+64 AETLA
-69 FNSGAGFLVT
+69 FNSDAGHSASK
-79 EHDTQAI
+79 HDTQAI

-92 DLVLQEIRAEHQDK
+92 DLVLQEIRAKHQHQH
-106 DKLVS
+106 KLVPES
-111 ESASES
+111 ES
-117 EFKPELS
+117 KPELS
-124 RTIQTSAQALGTGS
+124 RTIQTSAQGLGTRS
-138 VLRARKPYIKGLS
+138 VLRARQPYFKELS
-151 LLFFVFLVH
+151 LLFFVLLVH
-160 ACLFLLICILWRPQ
+160 VCLFLLICILWRPQ

-186 GPKVTAIKAYFIYA
+186 GPKVAAIKAYFIYA

-223 TSSVT
+223 TNSVT

-263 EAEKVEQEKVKPD
+263 ESEKANPD

-289 SKKTQSIAPSDEQ
+289 LKKTQSIAPSEVQ
-302 PTETMATKPTN
+302 PTEAMAKKPTN
-313 TLDTSELK
+313 TLDTTEIK

-421 QVGTQVNPY
+421 QVGTQVNPN